1 MHALHALN
9 QFNADLKMYFCAF
22 LIIFPLQAGSNENDY
37 FDGAWCAE
45 DDSSIQWIQ
54 VDTRRITKFTGVII
68 QGRDSLLQY
77 VRVWAN
83 LLYVWGLGGSVGWM
97 K

>member
-1 MHALHALN
+1 
-9 QFNADLKMYFCAF
+9 MYFCAF
-22 LIIFPLQAGSNENDY
+22 LLMFSPLQAGSNENDY

-77 VRVWAN
+77 VRVRASV
-83 LLYVWGLGGSVGWM
+83 LYVWGLVGSVAWV